1 MTMQGSNPTVLVV
14 GAAGRFAGL
23 VVPEL
28 ASRGVKV
35 RALVRNDEKATTA
48 RRHGA
53 SEIALGDLRDIESL
67 EAAAREVDGVFHIGP
82 AFVADEAELGSRMV
96 DVARRAGVRQF
107 VFSSV
112 IHPTNISL
120 KNHASKVPVE
130 DAIFRSG
137 MQYTILHPAAFFQN
151 IAAGWRDAREHGVF
165 AEPYPSS
172 ATIAR
177 VDYRDVAEVAAM
189 AFTGDRLAYGTFELC
204 AVMTNREQ
212 IVALMSGVL
221 GRRIAAG
228 ELSFEQ
234 WAAKAELAY
243 DEQQLQMFAKVFDHY
258 AAHGTGGNSLA
269 LRAIL
274 GREPRTLRRFVEEL
288 AVQS

>member
-1 MTMQGSNPTVLVV
+1 MQGSNPTVLVV

-28 ASRGVKV
+28 ASRGAKV
-35 RALVRNDEKATTA
+35 RALVRNEEKAATA

-53 SEIALGDLRDIESL
+53 SEIAMGDLRDIASL
-67 EAAAREVDGVFHIGP
+67 EAAARGVDGVFHIGP
-82 AFVADEAELGSRMV
+82 AFVADETELGIRMV
-96 DVARRAGVRQF
+96 DVARRAGVRRF

-112 IHPTNISL
+112 VHPTNISL

-151 IAAGWRDAREHGVF
+151 IAAGWRDAREHGIF
-165 AEPYPSS
+165 AEPYPAS

-189 AFTGDRLAYGTFELC
+189 ALTGDRLAYGTFELC
-204 AVMTNREQ
+204 AVMASREQ
-212 IVALMSGVL
+212 IVAIMSAIL
-221 GRRIAAG
+221 GRRIEAG
-228 ELSFEQ
+228 EVTFEQ
-234 WAAKAELAY
+234 WAARAKLAY

-258 AAHGTGGNSLA
+258 AAHGTGGNAIA

-274 GREPRTLRRFVEEL
+274 GREPRTLRQFVEEL
-288 AVQS
+288 AVAT